1 MRRYFRDPT
10 ALAAAEYMYEV
21 MMART
26 REGLKSDFGWT
37 GEQVK
42 AAMACEG
49 AQFALIWNSGKEP
62 SVDQAR

>member
-1 MRRYFRDPT
+1 
-10 ALAAAEYMYEV
+10 MYEV